1 MLKKNTRMLNFK
13 EINKLNEAN
22 LVLRHFV
29 DLSAQLLPFL
39 EQLETKK
46 NLTVEEASY
55 KLKIKNV
62 FENYN
67 FDTKTSQLL
76 INSNV
81 LELIQNSFNKII
93 TSACS
98 ENSRTHKRT
107 LRKFLFEHQR
117 LNESWNLIE
126 SN

>member
-1 MLKKNTRMLNFK
+1 MLNFK

-29 DLSAQLLPFL
+29 NLSAQLLPFL
-39 EQLETKK
+39 EQLERKK
-46 NLTVEEASY
+46 DLSIEEATH
-55 KLKIKNV
+55 KIKIKTV

-67 FDTKTSQLL
+67 FDTNTSELL

-81 LELIQNSFNKII
+81 LELIQNSFKKIVKFN
-93 TSACS
+93 SGD
-98 ENSRTHKRT
+98 NSRSHKRT

-117 LNESWNLIE
+117 LIQSWNLID

>member
-1 MLKKNTRMLNFK
+1 MKTKNKDMLNFN

-39 EQLETKK
+39 EQLERKK
-46 NLTVEEASY
+46 ELSIEEASY
-55 KLKIKNV
+55 KMKIKTV

-67 FDTKTSQLL
+67 FDTKTSQML

-81 LELIQNSFNKII
+81 LELIQNSFNKIVN
-93 TSACS
+93 SAEV
-98 ENSRTHKRT
+98 ENNRSHKRT

-117 LNESWNLIE
+117 LVQSWNFIE

>member
-1 MLKKNTRMLNFK
+1 MLNFK

-39 EQLETKK
+39 EQLERKK
-46 NLTVEEASY
+46 DLSIEEATY
-55 KLKIKNV
+55 KLKIKTV

-81 LELIQNSFNKII
+81 LELIQSSFNKII
-93 TSACS
+93 TSAS
-98 ENSRTHKRT
+98 AENSRTNKRT

>member
-1 MLKKNTRMLNFK
+1 MKLLGVKIENFRLLKDFK
-13 EINKLNEAN
+13 MKFASE
-22 LVLRHFV
+22 
-29 DLSAQLLPFL
+29 S
-39 EQLETKK
+39 KK

>member
-1 MLKKNTRMLNFK
+1 MLNFK

-39 EQLETKK
+39 EQLERKK
-46 NLTVEEASY
+46 ELSIEEASY
-55 KLKIKNV
+55 KLKIKTV

-81 LELIQNSFNKII
+81 LELIQNTFHKIV
-93 TSACS
+93 TSAS
-98 ENSRTHKRT
+98 VENSRAHKRT

-117 LNESWNLIE
+117 LSQSWNLIE